1 MPRWNPDPQE
11 RLVTAAVELF
21 RQHGYDAVT
30 VTDIAEKASLT
41 RRSFFRHFPDKREVL
56 FAGSRANLPGI
67 TRLVEEC
74 PPNVTAREAVMGALA
89 QVGEYLLADPAAQ
102 ALRQDLIDG
111 SPELQER
118 ERTKLADM
126 AAALAAGL
134 VLRGVPPA
142 DAHSIG
148 VFSAGIFHSAYVRT
162 LRSHPAGSFSDQLHA
177 SAAVIA
183 RFLAE

>member
-30 VTDIAEKASLT
+30 VTDIAEKAGLT
-41 RRSFFRHFPDKREVL
+41 RRSFFRHFSDKREVL
-56 FAGSRANLPGI
+56 FAGSRGNIPRI
-67 TRLVEEC
+67 TRLVEEYA
-74 PPNVTAREAVMGALA
+74 PDVTAREAVMGALA
-89 QVGEYLLADPAAQ
+89 QVGDYLLADPAAQ
-102 ALRQDLIDG
+102 ALRQDLIDD
-111 SPELQER
+111 SLELQER

-134 VLRGVPPA
+134 VLRGTPPA

-162 LRSHPAGSFSDQLHA
+162 LRNEPPGSFADQLHA

-183 RFLAE
+183 RFLTE

>member
-30 VTDIAEKASLT
+30 VTDIAEKAGLT
-41 RRSFFRHFPDKREVL
+41 RRSFFRHFSDKREVL
-56 FAGSRANLPGI
+56 FAGSHANLPGI
-67 TRLVEEC
+67 TRLVEEY
-74 PPNVTAREAVMGALA
+74 PPDVTARDAVMGALI
-89 QVGEYLLADPAAQ
+89 QVGEYLLTDPAAQ

-111 SPELQER
+111 SPELKER

-134 VLRGVPPA
+134 VLRGTPAA

-148 VFSAGIFHSAYVRT
+148 VFSAGIFHSAYVRA

>member
-11 RLVTAAVELF
+11 RLVTAAVDLF

-30 VTDIAEKASLT
+30 VTDIAERAGLT
-41 RRSFFRHFPDKREVL
+41 RRSFFRHFSDKREVL
-56 FAGSRANLPGI
+56 FAGSRMNMPGI
-67 TRLVEEC
+67 TRLVEEH
-74 PPNVTAREAVMGALA
+74 PPDVTARDAVLGALT

-118 ERTKLADM
+118 ERTKLAEM
-126 AAALAAGL
+126 GAALASGL
-134 VLRGVPPA
+134 VLRGTPAA

-162 LRSHPAGSFSDQLHA
+162 LRSRPAGSFSDQLHV
-177 SAAVIA
+177 SAALIA

>member
-21 RQHGYDAVT
+21 RQHGYDSVT
-30 VTDIAEKASLT
+30 VTDIAEKAGLT
-41 RRSFFRHFPDKREVL
+41 RRSFFRHFSDKREVL
-56 FAGSRANLPGI
+56 FAGSRANMPGI
-67 TRLVEEC
+67 TRLIEEYA
-74 PPNVTAREAVMGALA
+74 PEVTARDAVMGALA
-89 QVGEYLLADPAAQ
+89 QVGDYLLADPAAQ
-102 ALRQDLIDG
+102 AIRQDLIDG

-134 VLRGVPPA
+134 VLRGTPSA
-142 DAHSIG
+142 DARSIG
-148 VFSAGIFHSAYVRT
+148 VVSAGVFHSAYLRT
-162 LRSHPAGSFSDQLHA
+162 LRSEVPGSFSDQLHA

>member
-11 RLVTAAVELF
+11 RLVAAAVELF

-30 VTDIAEKASLT
+30 VTEIAEKAGLT
-41 RRSFFRHFPDKREVL
+41 RRSFFRHFSDKREVL
-56 FAGSRANLPGI
+56 FAGARMNMPGI
-67 TRLVEEC
+67 TRLVEEY
-74 PPNVTAREAVMGALA
+74 PPDLTARDAVMGALA
-89 QVGEYLLADPAAQ
+89 RVGEYLLADPAAQ

-134 VLRGVPPA
+134 ILRGIPPA

-148 VFSAGIFHSAYVRT
+148 VFSVGIFHSAYVRT
-162 LRSHPAGSFSDQLHA
+162 LRSEPAGSFSDQLRA
-177 SAAVIA
+177 SATLIA
-183 RFLAE
+183 RFLTE

>member
-21 RQHGYDAVT
+21 RQHGYDSVT
-30 VTDIAEKASLT
+30 VTDIAEKAGLT
-41 RRSFFRHFPDKREVL
+41 RRSFFRHFSDKREVL
-56 FAGSRANLPGI
+56 FAGSRMNMPGI
-67 TRLVEEC
+67 TRAVEEYA
-74 PPNVTAREAVMGALA
+74 PEVTARDAVMGALA
-89 QVGEYLLADPAAQ
+89 QVGDYLLADPAAQ
-102 ALRQDLIDG
+102 ALRQDLIDS

-134 VLRGVPPA
+134 ILRGVPPA

-148 VFSAGIFHSAYVRT
+148 TFSAGIFHSAYVRI
-162 LRSHPAGSFSDQLHA
+162 LRNEVPGSFSDQLQA
-177 SAAVIA
+177 SAAVVA
-183 RFLAE
+183 RFLTE